1 MPHVRFLPSVPVAL
15 ARALS
20 VVFADNAAYRNLEYR
35 PSGTQRKP
43 IDAFERSGTSMLILS
58 RHNKTTIGLRPSFG
72 RRIPI
77 WEGHIRT
84 ALEQLV
90 DALADCTGDRVAV
103 ARAVV
108 N

>member
-1 MPHVRFLPSVPVAL
+1 A
-15 ARALS
+15 
-20 VVFADNAAYRNLEYR
+20 
-35 PSGTQRKP
+35 
-43 IDAFERSGTSMLILS
+43 IERSGTSMLILS

-108 N
+108 NFVTDTTVGFTAGEYGDTFKRDVADRCTRRRRGRPAKLQEL